1 MAKIISTQETKKTRK
16 AWWQSSRA
24 FGIGAVLIVCSLAA
38 WAVMNSSLIT
48 KKSNTKELAPTVSS
62 QDAYN
67 EAITLANN
75 GKYNEAA
82 QQLQQQ
88 TDTTTG
94 KVEKAFAYLRQS
106 VLAGNNGK
114 FQEGLNLAKQSEALD
129 PTLSSSNQIAAMLA
143 QLGRKDEAIQQYKI
157 SLSRISQD
165 DQMANSAR
173 RYIEEQII
181 ELGGGL

>member
-62 QDAYN
+62 QNAYN

-82 QQLQQQ
+82 QQLRQQ
-88 TDTTTG
+88 TDATTG
-94 KVEKAFAYLRQS
+94 KVEKAFADLR
-106 VLAGNNGK
+106 
-114 FQEGLNLAKQSEALD
+114 
-129 PTLSSSNQIAAMLA
+129 
-143 QLGRKDEAIQQYKI
+143 R
-157 SLSRISQD
+157 
-165 DQMANSAR
+165 
-173 RYIEEQII
+173 
-181 ELGGGL
+181 